1 MRMPMFAVLLA
12 LPAAALAA
20 GQQDDT
26 SSPPQRVRSVSI
38 ERGQAC
44 PTAVGDEVVVCT
56 VIGEPYRI
64 PKPLRQSREVTA
76 ANQSWVNR
84 AATVDQVGRVA
95 GGLPDTCSPVG
106 TGGQSGCALSWN
118 RAYAADKRDRKA
130 EAAAVPGGE

>member
-1 MRMPMFAVLLA
+1 MVAVLLA
-12 LPAAALAA
+12 MPAAAFG

-26 SSPPQRVRSVSI
+26 STIPQRVRSVSI
-38 ERGQAC
+38 ERGQPC
-44 PTAVGDEVVVCT
+44 PPSTGDEVVVCS

-64 PKPLRQSREVTA
+64 PKPLRQTREVTA

-84 AATVDQVGRVA
+84 TATADRIGRVA

-118 RAYAADKRDRKA
+118 QAYGADRAARKA
-130 EAAAVPGGE
+130 EEAAVPGGEE